1 MNKLI
6 LVSHGKFSEGLR
18 DALSMFIGDDIAT
31 VKAIGLQSN
40 EDIGQFE
47 SRVKKLISS
56 FDTDTSLII
65 LADIIGGSPLT
76 TVTNILNQQ
85 DKLSD
90 TVILG
95 GMNFPMALNAAILKD
110 SLDQD
115 RLVKTILNE
124 GTTAVK
130 KFEIVNEADDDEEI

>member
-1 MNKLI
+1 MKNLI

-31 VKAIGLQSN
+31 VEAVGLQSD

-47 SRVKKLISS
+47 VRVKKLISS
-56 FDTDTSLII
+56 FDVDASLIV

-85 DKLSD
+85 DKLAN

-115 RLVKTILNE
+115 TFVTAILNE
-124 GTTAVK
+124 ATTAVK
-130 KFEIVNEADDDEEI
+130 KFEIVNEIDDDEEI

>member
-1 MNKLI
+1 M
-6 LVSHGKFSEGLR
+6 VSHGKFSEGLR

>member
-1 MNKLI
+1 MKNLI
-6 LVSHGKFSEGLR
+6 LVSHGQFSEGLR

-31 VKAIGLQSN
+31 VKAIGFQSD

-47 SRVKKLISS
+47 TRVKKLVAS
-56 FDTDTSLII
+56 FDVDASLIV

-76 TVTNILNQQ
+76 AVTNILNQQ
-85 DKLSD
+85 DKLTN

-115 RLVKTILNE
+115 AFVTAILNE
-124 GTTAVK
+124 ATTAVK
-130 KFEIVNEADDDEEI
+130 KFEIANESDDDEEI